1 MSDSFTRDEMTRIIQ
16 KNVRG
21 YLSRKELVIRLLR
34 EGDWGKLP
42 IIYRIF
48 GESLNK
54 NDMKHMKGKLY
65 ELFVS
70 SANRYFK
77 HVDQIGYDITCFG
90 IRIEHKFTQDLL
102 LTEKSRQV
110 RKNISFR
117 CKNSN
122 GSNEMELSRLNT
134 ASIYILTQ
142 RDAIGFVYGYDV
154 LNHLQGS
161 GDLDAKI
168 PSEFVHLLWK
178 KEEQVDTNQ
187 GHQID
192 ISDIITKIFTCIS
205 YSVWNAE
212 DWKAS
217 LKACLYKI
225 ADDL

>member
-21 YLSRKELVIRLLR
+21 YLSRKALVIRLLR

-42 IIYRIF
+42 IIYSIF

-54 NDMKHMKGKLY
+54 ADMRSMKGKLY
-65 ELFVS
+65 ELFIS
-70 SANRYFK
+70 IANRYFK

-90 IRIEHKFTQDLL
+90 IRIEQKFTQNMLL
-102 LTEKSRQV
+102 NKKRELKPY
-110 RKNISFR
+110 ISFR

-122 GSNEMELSRLNT
+122 GSKKMKLSKLNT